1 MKMLVKEGYL
11 LAKNGI
17 GYFVCYVQADII
29 PPRKVVNFIT
39 GINEQF
45 PAWTIIKQGIEL
57 FENSGWQVK
66 LLSIPNGDLSSC
78 VSKINSPEAFS
89 LLFFTKL
96 NWENFSATFKHVS
109 QRVDITSI
117 I

>member
-1 MKMLVKEGYL
+1 MDY
-11 LAKNGI
+11 
-17 GYFVCYVQADII
+17 Y
-29 PPRKVVNFIT
+29 
-39 GINEQF
+39 
-45 PAWTIIKQGIEL
+45 KQGIEL

-78 VSKINSPEAFS
+78 VSEINFPEAFF

-109 QRVDITSI
+109 QRVLVIGHLSGNLDITSI
-117 I
+117 ISDEYETVFKMY